1 MKLHTLEYADQQRP
15 IRLWGL
21 FIESTVREALP
32 PSRYELPLDIKRQL
46 SEQGQLEADLS
57 PEVLEQYRQ
66 QYLQYPSQKVL
77 EVLIDSQLTV
87 ILGDPGSGKST
98 LLQYLALEWVE
109 GKTEELPLLIELREY
124 ALSSKNSFLEFFHS
138 GCGVDWQFD
147 QLELHQHLQDYST
160 LVMFDGLDEVFD
172 RTVQSIILDDII
184 RFSQQYS
191 KARILITSRIIGY
204 NPERLQHANF
214 RHFTIQSL
222 NRIEIYEFIDR
233 WYTQA
238 LENDTDKLRLTKRL
252 KDAIANS
259 KAIQNLA
266 DNPLLLTMMAILN
279 RQQELPRYRTE
290 LYDQASRVLLHNWD
304 VDHKRLKL
312 PIDSIGQREKQEMLR
327 LVSYEMQV
335 SGGNLIHAEKLT
347 IILTKYL
354 HSQGYSESREKAN
367 VLIQQLR
374 ERNFILCYRGANTYS
389 FVHRTFLE
397 YFCAEEI
404 KHQFN
409 KRGAEGGLTFEQLRD
424 KIFAKHWQDETWH
437 EVLQLVCGMI
447 DINFSSELIDYLIER
462 DLENIGVFDF
472 SNLFLASS
480 CFLEI
485 RSQNSIKLISNKLLS
500 NLKDLFR
507 KDKLQ
512 DKGYELR
519 VSILNQAAI
528 IIARNWSNDEEI
540 LVILESLLQSS
551 DIGIQLVA
559 MFAEERPDALHILRK
574 HIKPN
579 GTGIGSADHF
589 STLRT
594 KISDIEVLKDTL
606 QALEL
611 PFKVDDDVR
620 GGISGSGYSVIKADI
635 VVVLQGSYDIGYL
648 RNNTGS
654 YDLVA
659 DLWGVAKAYNQ
670 TSLVGTISAVYT
682 VKKSKKELQ
691 EIS

>member
-1 MKLHTLEYADQQRP
+1 
-15 IRLWGL
+15 
-21 FIESTVREALP
+21 
-32 PSRYELPLDIKRQL
+32 
-46 SEQGQLEADLS
+46 
-57 PEVLEQYRQ
+57 
-66 QYLQYPSQKVL
+66 
-77 EVLIDSQLTV
+77 
-87 ILGDPGSGKST
+87 
-98 LLQYLALEWVE
+98 
-109 GKTEELPLLIELREY
+109 
-124 ALSSKNSFLEFFHS
+124 
-138 GCGVDWQFD
+138 
-147 QLELHQHLQDYST
+147 
-160 LVMFDGLDEVFD
+160 
-172 RTVQSIILDDII
+172 
-184 RFSQQYS
+184 
-191 KARILITSRIIGY
+191 
-204 NPERLQHANF
+204 
-214 RHFTIQSL
+214 
-222 NRIEIYEFIDR
+222 
-233 WYTQA
+233 
-238 LENDTDKLRLTKRL
+238 
-252 KDAIANS
+252 
-259 KAIQNLA
+259 
-266 DNPLLLTMMAILN
+266 
-279 RQQELPRYRTE
+279 
-290 LYDQASRVLLHNWD
+290 
-304 VDHKRLKL
+304 
-312 PIDSIGQREKQEMLR
+312 
-327 LVSYEMQV
+327 
-335 SGGNLIHAEKLT
+335 
-347 IILTKYL
+347 
-354 HSQGYSESREKAN
+354 
-367 VLIQQLR
+367 
-374 ERNFILCYRGANTYS
+374 
-389 FVHRTFLE
+389 LE